1 MATIDIAVV
10 NTTTKGDTSATPS
23 TLVYRDSQGGIAAA
37 TVQGSKLQTT
47 GSFQGQP
54 SAQTASFT
62 AGAATDYFID
72 CTAGAVVVTLPLA
85 SASSGVVYTFTK
97 TDASGNGFT
106 LTGALGTSTTST
118 QYASIRTVSNG
129 TNWFGK

>member
-1 MATIDIAVV
+1 MATIDIPVV
-10 NTTTKGDTSATPS
+10 TTTVKADTSATPN
-23 TLVYRDSQGGIAAA
+23 TPVLRDAQGGITGA
-37 TVQGSKLQTT
+37 TVQGSKLQTI
-47 GSFQGQP
+47 GQFQGQP
-54 SAQTASFT
+54 SAQTVSFT

-85 SASSGVVYTFTK
+85 SAASGVVYNFTK

-118 QYASIRTVSNG
+118 QYAAIRTVSNG